1 MIAIYKKE
9 IRSFFNTAEGYLS
22 ISVFFIINS
31 LILWFIPSE
40 YNIIY
45 NHQASLLPFFL
56 ITPWIL
62 LFLIPSV
69 TMKFIS
75 AESLEKTTIILFTKP
90 IGKWSIIN
98 SKFLASITISIL
110 SILP

>member
-9 IRSFFNTAEGYLS
+9 IRKFFNTAEGYLS
-22 ISVFFIINS
+22 ISVFFIINT

-45 NHQASLLPFFL
+45 NYQASLLPFFL

-62 LFLIPSV
+62 LLLIPSI
-69 TMKFIS
+69 TMKLIS

-90 IGKWSIIN
+90 VEKWSIIN
-98 SKFLASITISIL
+98 SKFICLL
-110 SILP
+110 HMK